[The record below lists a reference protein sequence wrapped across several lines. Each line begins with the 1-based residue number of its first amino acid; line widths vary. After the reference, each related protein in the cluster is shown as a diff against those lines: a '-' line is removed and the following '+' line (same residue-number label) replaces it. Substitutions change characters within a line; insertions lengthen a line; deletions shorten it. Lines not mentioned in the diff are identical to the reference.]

1 MEHKRNSFETQNIKN
16 ARKRERPYVKQ
27 DKQSVL
33 ETGGNSKKL
42 ETLLQNTCTNFHN
55 LKEALRVK
63 RDLRHQE
70 LKELS
75 RLLETIK
82 NVRSEI
88 ELLEPINYHDI
99 QQLEKRTLKRDLVML
114 FLAIAIPTT
123 IELLR
128 FFL

>member
-1 MEHKRNSFETQNIKN
+1 MERGRNS
-16 ARKRERPYVKQ
+16 KRFTTAI
-27 DKQSVL
+27 QS
-33 ETGGNSKKL
+33 
-42 ETLLQNTCTNFHN
+42 TLDNFHN
-55 LKEALRVK
+55 LKDELRVK